1 MPGRTSRGS
10 RPRGSRRTRRPNRLP
25 RHHIEKVLPYAPD
38 QLFALVGD
46 VEAYPQFVPWVQSLR
61 TWNHTSP
68 AEGVSQ
74 LDAKVGVGFAFL
86 KEAFSTRVRR
96 DANARQIDVQ
106 LLSGPFKH
114 LVNRWRFVEAPG
126 GTRIEFDIDFE
137 FKTRLL
143 TGLLE
148 SNFNHAVDR
157 LMACFEGRA
166 RALYPA

>member
-1 MPGRTSRGS
+1 M
-10 RPRGSRRTRRPNRLP
+10 P

-46 VEAYPQFVPWVQSLR
+46 VEAYPQFVPWVQSMR
-61 TWNHTSP
+61 TWNYTTP
-68 AEGVSQ
+68 GEGISQ
-74 LDAKVGVGFAFL
+74 FDAKVGVGFSFL

-114 LVNRWRFVEAPG
+114 LLNRWRFVEAPG

-143 TGLLE
+143 TGVLDA
-148 SNFNHAVDR
+148 NFNHAVER

>member
-1 MPGRTSRGS
+1 
-10 RPRGSRRTRRPNRLP
+10 
-25 RHHIEKVLPYAPD
+25 VLPYAPD

-46 VEAYPQFVPWVQSLR
+46 VEAYPQFVPWVQSMR
-61 TWNHTSP
+61 TWNYTTP
-68 AEGVSQ
+68 GEGISQ
-74 LDAKVGVGFAFL
+74 FDAKVGVGFSFL

-114 LVNRWRFVEAPG
+114 LLNRWRFVEAPG

-143 TGLLE
+143 TGVLDA
-148 SNFNHAVDR
+148 NFNHAVER